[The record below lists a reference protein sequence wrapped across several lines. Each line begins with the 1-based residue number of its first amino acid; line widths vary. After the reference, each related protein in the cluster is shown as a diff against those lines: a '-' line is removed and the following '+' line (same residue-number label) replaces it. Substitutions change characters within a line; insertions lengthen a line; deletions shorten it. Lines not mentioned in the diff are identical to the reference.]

1 MKQRPT
7 RNGAL
12 ALLIAAMAMAG
23 GVPAA
28 AQEPGE
34 RPGRSAHERRQ
45 GAGPGGSPEEMR
57 GALEQVVKIRLK
69 RVLRLS
75 TEQEARVMPKFEKL
89 LEMRRELAAQ
99 RRVARSHL
107 RATMIDLTSGDQA
120 IERALREVE
129 AIETRSRDRE
139 RGIREAINAELSPR
153 QRVKLYFFEAKFRQM
168 MQRRMHEAMERRR
181 EQADERMDGF
191 DAMED

>member
-1 MKQRPT
+1 MNHRPT

-23 GVPAA
+23 CVPAA

-34 RPGRSAHERRQ
+34 RPGRSRHERRQ
-45 GAGPGGSPEEMR
+45 GPGPGGSPEEMR
-57 GALEQVVKIRLK
+57 AALEQVMKIRLR

-75 TEQEARVMPKFEKL
+75 TAQAARVMPKFEKL

-153 QRVKLYFFEAKFRQM
+153 QQVKLYFFEAKFRQM

-181 EQADERMDGF
+181 EHADERMDGF

>member
-1 MKQRPT
+1 
-7 RNGAL
+7 
-12 ALLIAAMAMAG
+12 
-23 GVPAA
+23 
-28 AQEPGE
+28 
-34 RPGRSAHERRQ
+34 
-45 GAGPGGSPEEMR
+45 
-57 GALEQVVKIRLK
+57 
-69 RVLRLS
+69 
-75 TEQEARVMPKFEKL
+75 MPKFEKL

-153 QRVKLYFFEAKFRQM
+153 QRGKLYFFEAKFRQM